1 VSSSTPQGD
10 ARSTASLTDAL
21 VLIVEDDGRSRKLV
35 RDVLSADGL
44 RTIEAA
50 SGADALAI
58 AAEALPDVILLDLG
72 LPDMNGIDVVRALK
86 AHERTARIPVV
97 ALTAMR
103 TEDDD
108 GWLRA
113 AGFSACIEKPIDV
126 RGFPARVR
134 SHATPAST

>member
-1 VSSSTPQGD
+1 V
-10 ARSTASLTDAL
+10 L
-21 VLIVEDDGRSRKLV
+21 VVEDDGRSRKLV
-35 RDVLSADGL
+35 RDVLRADGL

-58 AAEALPDVILLDLG
+58 AAEELPDVILLDLG
-72 LPDMNGIDVVRALK
+72 LPDMNGIDVARALK
-86 AHERTARIPVV
+86 ADERTAGIPVV

-103 TEDDD
+103 TADDD

-126 RGFPARVR
+126 REFPAHVR
-134 SHATPAST
+134 SYAAPAST

>member
-1 VSSSTPQGD
+1 VSSTPHGD
-10 ARSTASLTDAL
+10 ADATASPTDPL
-21 VLIVEDDGRSRKLV
+21 VLVVEDDERSRKLV

-50 SGADALAI
+50 TGADALAI
-58 AAEALPDVILLDLG
+58 AAEELPDVILLDLG
-72 LPDMNGIDVVRALK
+72 LPDMNGIDVARALK

-126 RGFPARVR
+126 RGFPARIR
-134 SHATPAST
+134 SHAAPPST

>member
-1 VSSSTPQGD
+1 
-10 ARSTASLTDAL
+10 
-21 VLIVEDDGRSRKLV
+21 VLIVEDDGKSRKLV

-58 AAEALPDVILLDLG
+58 AAEELPDLILLDLG
-72 LPDMNGIDVVRALK
+72 LPDMDGIDVVRALK
-86 AHERTARIPVV
+86 AHERTAHMPVV

-126 RGFPARVR
+126 RGFPARIR
-134 SHATPAST
+134 SHAAPAST

>member
-1 VSSSTPQGD
+1 M
-10 ARSTASLTDAL
+10 ASPTDVL

-44 RTIEAA
+44 RTLEAA
-50 SGADALAI
+50 SGVEALAI
-58 AAEALPDVILLDLG
+58 AAEELPDVILLDLG

-126 RGFPARVR
+126 RGFPARIR
-134 SHATPAST
+134 SHAAPAST

>member
-1 VSSSTPQGD
+1 M
-10 ARSTASLTDAL
+10 ASPTDVL

-44 RTIEAA
+44 RTLEAA
-50 SGADALAI
+50 SGVGALAI
-58 AAEALPDVILLDLG
+58 AAEELPDVILLDLG

-126 RGFPARVR
+126 RGFPARIR
-134 SHATPAST
+134 SHAAPAST